1 MKPAMA
7 RLTVARKIATIT
19 WMVWKKGVCF
29 DAAPLKRPVSVCT
42 SRPKSPLP
50 RLGSCLV
57 MRHRI
62 LETFGFEGEYPSEV

>member
-1 MKPAMA
+1 MA

-19 WMVWKKGVCF
+19 WMVWKKGVCC
-29 DAAPLKRPVSVCT
+29 DAAPLKRPVSVGME
-42 SRPKSPLP
+42 RLGPKSPLP

-62 LETFGFEGEYPSEV
+62 LETFGLEGEYPPAV